1 MEKSGAKIPILAHAA
16 TEPTVLAADE
26 DGLTL
31 ASRVSRVVREAI
43 ISGELPAGSPLR
55 FDVLRKRYGISVTPL
70 REALTLLLSENLV
83 QQEDQRGFR
92 VTSMSL
98 MEFDEIT
105 GLRLELETDAIER
118 SVTLGDEDWEVRLL
132 SARHRLSRASRA
144 VIDEAGS
151 VNAAWESRHR
161 ELHFELLSAC
171 QSPWRLRFCQQLH
184 YQFDRYRR
192 QVGLSPTVSKTIVS
206 TEENN
211 IVDAALARDGARAK
225 ALLTHHI
232 QTSATEIRQS
242 LLAGNMKQQ
251 PA

>member
-1 MEKSGAKIPILAHAA
+1 MEKNRAKIPLVGHQV
-16 TEPTVLAADE
+16 TEQPLSNGDD

-31 ASRVSRVVREAI
+31 ASRIGRMVREAI
-43 ISGELPAGSPLR
+43 ISGELVAGAPLR

-70 REALTLLLSENLV
+70 REALTLLLAENLV

-92 VTSMSL
+92 VAPMSM

-132 SARHRLSRASRA
+132 SARHRLTRASQA
-144 VIDEAGS
+144 VLNEAGS

-192 QVGLSPTVSKTIVS
+192 KVGLSPKVSKTIVS
-206 TEENN
+206 TQENE
-211 IVDAALARDGARAK
+211 IVEAALARDGAHAK
-225 ALLTHHI
+225 
-232 QTSATEIRQS
+232 S
-242 LLAGNMKQQ
+242 LLADHIERSATQIRQALLKAESAQYD
-251 PA
+251 A